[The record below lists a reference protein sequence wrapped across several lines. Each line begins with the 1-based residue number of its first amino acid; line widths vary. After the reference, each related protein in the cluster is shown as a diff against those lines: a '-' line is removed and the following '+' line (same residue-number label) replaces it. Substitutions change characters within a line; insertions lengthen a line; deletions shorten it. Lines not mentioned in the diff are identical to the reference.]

1 MPMHCKIVPV
11 LLTLGTLPLAGQR
24 LLVADGTT
32 PAYTLIRG
40 VLGANA
46 ETPDCAHPDFGPH
59 ITQAQDEELGKHVF
73 VFHMHV
79 TPDNDR
85 CIAFDRQRL
94 EIKTDGGSPSYLKA
108 SLNEAVTYRW
118 RFRLP
123 AGFKPT
129 NNFTHI
135 HQLKPGDGDADMPI
149 VTLTARKGTPDRMQV
164 IWSDG
169 AGGHGAT
176 PTEVPLAPFL
186 GAWVEA
192 FEQVT
197 FGRNGTFSLVVKRLR
212 DGATLLSYRNTNI
225 DLWRAGTS
233 FVRPKWGIYRSLNS
247 IAELRDEQVRFDR
260 FCLSKGADPCAEE
273 EGRPALALKVTPA
286 SHTLAP
292 GGSATYELSA
302 AGNPVF
308 SVAGLPE
315 GATAAFSGTTLTLT
329 TSGTASP
336 GSYTLLINA
345 ETAALSSSVTAG
357 LVLSGGAAAPA
368 ITSVVN
374 GASMQPG
381 VAAGGWISVFGRDLA
396 ETSRPW
402 REGDITDGKLP
413 VQLDGSSVTF
423 DGKPAAIAYVS
434 PSQLNVEAPGGIL
447 AGIPVLV
454 RVSTPRGAASAAV
467 ELRSSA
473 PALFTSTAGGVQY
486 AAALHAA
493 GFAVIDA
500 VRPAQPGESIIVYGT
515 GFGATNPALASGRM
529 PARPA
534 ALVNSAAV
542 WIGGQPAEL
551 LWAGLV
557 APGLYQLNVRVP
569 AAAPAGD
576 LPIATELEGASTQD
590 GVFLAV
596 R

>member
-1 MPMHCKIVPV
+1 MRRIVPI
-11 LLTLGTLPLAGQR
+11 LLALGTLPLAGQR

-40 VLGANA
+40 VLGASA

-59 ITQAQDEELGKHVF
+59 ITQAQDEELGKSVF

-85 CIAFDRQRL
+85 CSAFDRQRL

-108 SLNEAVTYRW
+108 FLKDTVTYRW

-123 AGFKPT
+123 EGFRPT
-129 NNFTHI
+129 SNFTHL

-149 VTLTARKGTPDRMQV
+149 ITLTARKGTPDRMQI

-197 FGRNGTFSLVVKRLR
+197 FGRNGAYFLAVKRLR
-212 DGATLLSYRNTNI
+212 DGATLLSYSNTNI
-225 DLWRAGTS
+225 DLWRTGTS

-247 IAELRDEQVRFDR
+247 SAELRDEQVRFDR

-273 EGRPALALKVTPA
+273 QGRPDLALKVTPS
-286 SHTLAP
+286 SHMRRP
-292 GGSATYELSA
+292 GESATYELSV
-302 AGNPVF
+302 AGNAVF
-308 SVAGLPE
+308 TVAGLPE
-315 GATAAFSGTTLTLT
+315 GATAAFSGTTLAVT
-329 TSGTASP
+329 TSATTPP

-345 ETAALSSSVTAG
+345 ATAAVKSSVTAG

-368 ITSVVN
+368 IDSVVN

-381 VAAGGWISVFGRDLA
+381 VAAGSWISLFGRNLA
-396 ETSRPW
+396 DTARPW
-402 REGDITDGKLP
+402 REGDITAGKLP
-413 VQLDGSSVTF
+413 VQLEGTSVTI
-423 DGKPAAIAYVS
+423 DGKPAAIAFVS
-434 PSQLNVEAPGGIL
+434 PTQLNVEAPGGLL
-447 AGIPVLV
+447 AEIPVLV
-454 RVSTPRGAASAAV
+454 CVSTPRGAASATVA
-467 ELRSSA
+467 LRSSA
-473 PALFTSTAGGVQY
+473 PALFTLPAGGGRY
-486 AAALHAA
+486 AATLHAA
-493 GFAVIDA
+493 AYTLIDA
-500 VRPAQPGESIIVYGT
+500 VHPAQPGESILVYGT
-515 GFGATNPALASGRM
+515 GFGPTNPALVGGQM
-529 PARPA
+529 LTRPA
-534 ALVNSAAV
+534 ALVNSVAV
-542 WIGGQPAEL
+542 WIAGQPAEL

-557 APGLYQLNVRVP
+557 APGLYQLNFRVP

-576 LPIATELEGASTQD
+576 LPIMAELGGARTQD
-590 GVFLAV
+590 GVFLVV